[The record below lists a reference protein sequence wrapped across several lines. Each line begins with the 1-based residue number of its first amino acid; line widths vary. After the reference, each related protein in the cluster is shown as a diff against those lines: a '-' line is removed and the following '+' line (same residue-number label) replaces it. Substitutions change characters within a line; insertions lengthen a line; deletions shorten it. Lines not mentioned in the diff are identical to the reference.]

1 MSHNKDAVNLEL
13 HAQGGKIMYDQ
24 EDQDK
29 ASAKSRDLDHR
40 KIFAGRYSVCRRFFQ
55 PHPSKGRKPNKL
67 RPRAKSRTFS

>member
-1 MSHNKDAVNLEL
+1 
-13 HAQGGKIMYDQ
+13 MYDQ